1 MSRKR
6 KSILKQPKDEF
17 DLEFEF
23 TGCKFN
29 VSFEPDSVP
38 EELQDEIRNTVE
50 LMSKTIYI
58 DKSYVKCKDNKHDDV
73 FLTLEG
79 WNSLMTLLSETCYGD
94 EATDGQFETLVE
106 LYYSMALGY
115 MYSIMMSLY
124 PEYISHILIE
134 PSIKSDMAVD
144 ILKDNA
150 HEWRTYPG
158 KWQTWKENN

>member
-6 KSILKQPKDEF
+6 KSIQKRSKDDF

-29 VSFEPDSVP
+29 VSFEPESISED
-38 EELQDEIRNTVE
+38 LQDEIRNTIDV
-50 LMSKTIYI
+50 MSKTIYV
-58 DKSYVKCKDNKHDDV
+58 DKSYVKCKENKHDDV

-79 WNSLMTLLSETCYGD
+79 WNSLMTLLNETCYGD
-94 EATDGQFETLVE
+94 EATDAQFETLVE
-106 LYYSMALGY
+106 LYYSITLGY
-115 MYSIMMSLY
+115 IYNVVMTLY
-124 PEYISHILIE
+124 PDYVSHILIE
-134 PSIKSDMAVD
+134 PSVQSNMAVD
-144 ILKDNA
+144 ILEDKS